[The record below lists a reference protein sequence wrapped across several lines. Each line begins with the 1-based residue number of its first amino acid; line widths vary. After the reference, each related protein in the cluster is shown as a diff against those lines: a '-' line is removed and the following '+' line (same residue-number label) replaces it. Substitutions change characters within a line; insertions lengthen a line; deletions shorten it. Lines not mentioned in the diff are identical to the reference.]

1 LDLPLDHFRL
11 LGVSPATDAQT
22 VLRHLQLRLDR
33 PPEQGYT
40 VETLQA
46 RAELLRA
53 SADLLSDPG
62 RREAYESDLTALA
75 AGTEPLLP
83 ALEIPSSRE
92 VAGLLLLLEAGQPI
106 EAFQMACRALQ
117 PPQAPA
123 LGSSREADLTL
134 VAGEAA
140 LAAAA
145 DQSQD
150 RHYELAARTLQQ
162 GLQLLQRMGQLPQL
176 RERIHAE
183 LDALTPFRVLDLLS
197 RDPAATQERQ
207 EGLALLE
214 QLVQRRGGLEGDRD
228 DGFAQEDFQ
237 TFFKQMRTYLT
248 VQEQLDLFQRWGS
261 QGSAAAAFLG
271 TITLTA
277 SGFAQRKPER
287 IAAARE
293 QLRNSGREGIEPL
306 LANLDLLLGDVEA
319 ATERFH
325 RGASP
330 ELRQWA
336 ERQSGDPLAQ
346 VCAWCRDWLARDVLP
361 GYRDL
366 DADPDL
372 EAYFSDRDV
381 LSWVEREDR
390 RSGRSFANASPSA
403 DPPGFQL
410 DASLGPATGSVASG
424 ASLGSTPDPFD
435 SFGFGLGESFAT
447 GFSDLGAAD
456 TDRTDRPAARRSS
469 GGAPLARSQ
478 PDRAEPIPL
487 TFPWPRGRS
496 IHLNP
501 RDAAVAA
508 AASLALLLG
517 IGAWLLRPQPRQ
529 SPSELE
535 SPTPQL
541 APAPPATPAGSP
553 PAQGAAPPPGAD
565 TTGIPRPSS
574 PMTAGTNAA
583 VTGSPLT
590 AADPS
595 AAQLKGLLERW
606 LKAKAMVL
614 AGATPPADLDRLARQ
629 GLLSQLEQ
637 QRAQDRT
644 RGRVQAIEAEV
655 RSVAILERSPRRI
668 AIQADLGYSDITR
681 DGSGRVIERTAPTSL
696 RNVYVFG
703 RDGDTWRLAATRS
716 AR

>member
-22 VLRHLQLRLDR
+22 VLRQLQLRLDR
-33 PPEQGYT
+33 APEQGFT

-46 RAELLRA
+46 RADLLRA
-53 SADLLSDPG
+53 SADLLSDPV
-62 RREAYESDLTALA
+62 RRQSYESDLTALA
-75 AGTEPLLP
+75 AAAEPLLP
-83 ALEIPSSRE
+83 ALEVPSSRE
-92 VAGLLLLLEAGQPI
+92 VAGLLLLLEAGQPL

-145 DQSQD
+145 DQSHG

-197 RDPAATQERQ
+197 RDPAASRERQ

-228 DGFAQEDFQ
+228 AGFAQEDFQ
-237 TFFKQMRTYLT
+237 TFFRQMRSYLT

-261 QGSAAAAFLG
+261 EGSSAAAFLG

-287 IAAARE
+287 IAAARQ
-293 QLRNSGREGIEPL
+293 QLANSGREGIEPL
-306 LANLDLLLGDVEA
+306 LANLDLLLGDVEG
-319 ATERFH
+319 ATERFS

-336 ERQSGDPLAQ
+336 ELQSDEPLAQ

-381 LSWVEREDR
+381 LAWVEREDR
-390 RSGRSFANASPSA
+390 RSGRSFPSSAPVSDPVDSGPLATPWPAPGSLLSGSEFSGLTDPFEGFGSGLEASIGAGIGERDPGPIAPGMALAERRSRRAADPGRRPAVTADPEEPVSLGFPWPGSWSGGHPSPRAAALAAAGALALLVGSSAWLMRSQPRQPPAATVSATTRLAPGGPASSTPAPAAPSPQPVVTGVPRPASPAIDGGSGVLPLSAAEPSA
-403 DPPGFQL
+403 DQL
-410 DASLGPATGSVASG
+410 
-424 ASLGSTPDPFD
+424 
-435 SFGFGLGESFAT
+435 
-447 GFSDLGAAD
+447 
-456 TDRTDRPAARRSS
+456 
-469 GGAPLARSQ
+469 
-478 PDRAEPIPL
+478 
-487 TFPWPRGRS
+487 
-496 IHLNP
+496 
-501 RDAAVAA
+501 
-508 AASLALLLG
+508 
-517 IGAWLLRPQPRQ
+517 RQ
-529 SPSELE
+529 LLE
-535 SPTPQL
+535 SWLQ
-541 APAPPATPAGSP
+541 AKATVLS
-553 PAQGAAPPPGAD
+553 GAAPP
-565 TTGIPRPSS
+565 
-574 PMTAGTNAA
+574 
-583 VTGSPLT
+583 
-590 AADPS
+590 
-595 AAQLKGLLERW
+595 ER
-606 LKAKAMVL
+606 
-614 AGATPPADLDRLARQ
+614 LDRLARQ
-629 GLLSQLEQ
+629 GLLRQLEQ
-637 QRAQDRT
+637 QRALDRS
-644 RGRVQAIEAEV
+644 RGRVQAIEVQV
-655 RSVAILERSPRRI
+655 RSVAIQERSPRRI
-668 AIQADLGYSDITR
+668 SLLADLAYTDSTR
-681 DGSGRVIERTAPTSL
+681 DGTGRVIDRTAPTSL

-703 RDGDTWRLAATRS
+703 RDGDTWRLAATRP

>member
-1 LDLPLDHFRL
+1 MPRCQQRLDLPLDHFRL

-22 VLRHLQLRLDR
+22 VLRQLQLRLDR

-40 VETLQA
+40 VETLHA

-53 SADLLSDPG
+53 SADLLSDTS
-62 RREAYESDLTALA
+62 RRQAYESDLTALA
-75 AGTEPLLP
+75 AAAEPLLP

-140 LAAAA
+140 LAAAE

-197 RDPAATQERQ
+197 RDPAASQERQ

-228 DGFAQEDFQ
+228 EGFAQEDFQ

-248 VQEQLDLFQRWGS
+248 VQEQLDLFQRWGN
-261 QGSAAAAFLG
+261 QGSGAAAFLG

-293 QLRNSGREGIEPL
+293 QLRSSGREGIEPL
-306 LANLDLLLGDVEA
+306 LANLDLLLGDVEG
-319 ATERFH
+319 ATERFS

-330 ELRQWA
+330 ELQQWA
-336 ERQSGDPLAQ
+336 ERQSIDPLAQ

-381 LSWVEREDR
+381 LAWVEREDR
-390 RSGRSFANASPSA
+390 RSGRSFPNAGLAS
-403 DPPGFQL
+403 DPAAFGQ
-410 DASLGPATGSVASG
+410 DASLWPAPGSVPSG
-424 ASLGSTPDPFD
+424 AGLASTPDPFSSFGSSLSD
-435 SFGFGLGESFAT
+435 SFGTDFG
-447 GFSDLGAAD
+447 DLGAAD
-456 TDRTDRPAARRSS
+456 PAGTERPARRSS
-469 GGAPLARSQ
+469 GAGPLVERQ
-478 PDRAEPIPL
+478 PDRAEPISL
-487 TFPWPRGRS
+487 GFPWPRRWS
-496 IHLNP
+496 FDLSP

-508 AASLALLLG
+508 AGGLALLLG
-517 IGAWLLRPQPRQ
+517 IGAWLLRPQPRP
-529 SPSELE
+529 SPPAVGSHTLR
-535 SPTPQL
+535 L
-541 APAPPATPAGSP
+541 APAPATPTAGSP
-553 PAQGAAPPPGAD
+553 PGPTATA
-565 TTGIPRPSS
+565 IPRPAS
-574 PMTAGTNAA
+574 PMAAGAN
-583 VTGSPLT
+583 GSGPGSALT
-590 AADPS
+590 VADPS
-595 AAQLKGLLERW
+595 AAQLQGLLERW
-606 LKAKAMVL
+606 LKAKATVL

-629 GLLSQLEQ
+629 ELLRQLEQ
-637 QRAQDRT
+637 QRAQDMA
-644 RGRVQAIEAEV
+644 RGRIQAIEAEV
-655 RSVAILERSPRRI
+655 RSVAIQERSPRRI
-668 AIQADLGYSDITR
+668 ALQADLAYTDITR
-681 DGSGRVIERTAPTSL
+681 DGSGRVIERTPPTSL

-703 RDGDTWRLAATRS
+703 RDGETWRLAATRS

>member
-22 VLRHLQLRLDR
+22 VLRQLQLRLDR
-33 PPEQGYT
+33 APEQGFT

-46 RAELLRA
+46 RADLLRA
-53 SADLLSDPG
+53 SADLLSDPE
-62 RREAYESDLTALA
+62 RRQDYESDLTALA
-75 AGTEPLLP
+75 AAAEPLLP

-92 VAGLLLLLEAGQPI
+92 VAGLLLLLEAGQPL

-140 LAAAA
+140 LAAAE
-145 DQSQD
+145 DQSHG

-197 RDPAATQERQ
+197 RDPAASRERE

-228 DGFAQEDFQ
+228 AGFAQEDFQ

-293 QLRNSGREGIEPL
+293 QLRSSGREGIEPL
-306 LANLDLLLGDVEA
+306 LANLDLLLGDVEG
-319 ATERFH
+319 ATERFS

-336 ERQSGDPLAQ
+336 ERQSSDPLAQ

-381 LSWVEREDR
+381 LAWVEREDR
-390 RSGRSFANASPSA
+390 RSGRSFPSA
-403 DPPGFQL
+403 GLASEPAGFGQ
-410 DASLGPATGSVASG
+410 DASLWPAPGSVPTGAGLAST
-424 ASLGSTPDPFD
+424 ADPFS
-435 SFGFGLGESFAT
+435 SFGSSLNDSFAT
-447 GFSDLGAAD
+447 AVGDLGAAD
-456 TDRTDRPAARRSS
+456 PAETERPARRRS
-469 GGAPLARSQ
+469 GAASLVGPQ
-478 PDRAEPIPL
+478 PDRAGPMSL
-487 TFPWPRGRS
+487 GFPWPRGWS
-496 IHLNP
+496 IDLNP

-508 AASLALLLG
+508 AGGLALLLG

-529 SPSELE
+529 SPTAVE
-535 SPTPQL
+535 SPAPRL
-541 APAPPATPAGSP
+541 APAAATPPAGSP
-553 PAQGAAPPPGAD
+553 PGPPATVLPRPASPMAAGANGAAP
-565 TTGIPRPSS
+565 
-574 PMTAGTNAA
+574 
-583 VTGSPLT
+583 GSALT
-590 AADPS
+590 VADPS

-606 LKAKAMVL
+606 LKAKATVL
-614 AGATPPADLDRLARQ
+614 AGATPPKDLDQLARQ
-629 GLLSQLEQ
+629 ELLRQLEQ
-637 QRAQDRT
+637 QRSQDRA
-644 RGRVQAIEAEV
+644 RGRIQAIEAEV
-655 RSVAILERSPRRI
+655 RSVAIQERSPRRI
-668 AIQADLGYSDITR
+668 ALQADLAYTDLTR
-681 DGSGRVIERTAPTSL
+681 DGSGRVIERTPPTSL

-703 RDGDTWRLAATRS
+703 RDGETWRLAATRS